1 MAFPESSSVPLKWTK
16 VSWRVIASDMR
27 KIAMVTGLLILLQ
40 ALPLFAQLKWEAQQ
54 VEAKAAAG
62 QETVKV
68 EFKFQNIGK
77 TIIKLGEVSTSCGCT
92 VAEPDKEVF
101 LPGEKGTITANYTPG
116 DRTGWQQK
124 EINVETDDSAA
135 RNVIL
140 TLKVWVPP
148 LLEIKPLAVGWK
160 ADEKPGTKRLH
171 AKIVCDQ
178 PMQITEVKCSDERV
192 AVSLEKTG
200 KPGEYDILVTP
211 KATTDL
217 IRAVI
222 TIQTDFPKDQ
232 PRQFSAYAWIR

>member
-1 MAFPESSSVPLKWTK
+1 MRS
-16 VSWRVIASDMR
+16 IAL
-27 KIAMVTGLLILLQ
+27 AVTLFTLLQ
-40 ALPLFAQLKWEAQQ
+40 SLPALAQLKWDAQQ
-54 VEAKAAAG
+54 VEVKAEAG
-62 QETVKV
+62 QEIVKV
-68 EFKFQNIGK
+68 EFKFQNVGK

-92 VAEPDKEVF
+92 VAEPSKEVF
-101 LPGEKGTITANYTPG
+101 LPGEKGTITANYTTG
-116 DRTGWQQK
+116 DHTGWQQK
-124 EINVETDDSAA
+124 EINVETDDSTA

-148 LLEIKPLAVGWK
+148 LLEMKPVAVGWK
-160 ADEKPGTKRLH
+160 ADEKPETKRLH

-178 PMQITEVKCSDERV
+178 PMTITEVKCSDERV
-192 AVSLEKTG
+192 VVSLEKTG

-222 TIQTDFPKDQ
+222 TIQTDFPKDH